1 MATSPRIMKR
11 HLATGVPSS
20 VAFNFEDIQSRC
32 DTYKAQISNECR
44 ELIQSATKQAEEL
57 RKKAQDEGHSEGYRN
72 GLKQAET
79 EIAERSQQLAD
90 QMVEQRL
97 STVLPAVS
105 QLLDEIVTARSECQ
119 AEWERELVELS
130 TGIAGKLIRQTFEA
144 TPEAMLSVVQDAV
157 QLAVGKTSLE
167 LRLNPNDLEALG
179 DRVRVAVQET
189 ARGIE
194 IKLQSDDKVSAGG
207 CVVVTEHGE
216 IDAQLE
222 TMLTRI
228 SEELL
233 EGVQDS

>member
-1 MATSPRIMKR
+1 MKR
-11 HLATGVPSS
+11 HTASGVPSS

-32 DTYKAQISNECR
+32 DTYKAQISVECR
-44 ELIQSATKQAEEL
+44 ELIQNATRQADEI
-57 RKKAQDEGHSEGYRN
+57 RKKAQTDGRSEGYRN

-79 EIAERSQQLAD
+79 EIAQRSQQLAD
-90 QMVEQRL
+90 EMVEQRL

-105 QLLDEIVTARSECQ
+105 QLLDEIVTARTECQ

-130 TGIAGKLIRQTFEA
+130 TGIAGKLIRRTFEA
-144 TPEAMLSVVQDAV
+144 TPEAMIGVVQDAV

-167 LRLNPNDLEALG
+167 LRLSPGDLEALG
-179 DRVRVAVQET
+179 DRVRVAVRES
-189 ARGIE
+189 ARGIDV
-194 IKLQSDDKVSAGG
+194 KLLGDDKVSPGG

-228 SEELL
+228 ADELL
-233 EGVQDS
+233 EGIQE

>member
-1 MATSPRIMKR
+1 MKR
-11 HLATGVPSS
+11 HAATGVPSS

-32 DTYKAQISNECR
+32 DTYKDQISRECR
-44 ELIQSATKQAEEL
+44 ELIQNATQQAEEI
-57 RKKAQDEGHSEGYRN
+57 RKKAQAEGHSEGYRN

-105 QLLDEIVTARSECQ
+105 ELLDEIVSARSQCQ
-119 AEWERELVELS
+119 AEWERELVDLS
-130 TGIAGKLIRQTFEA
+130 TGIAAKLIRRTFEA
-144 TPEAMLSVVQDAV
+144 TPEAMAGVVQEAV

-167 LRLNPNDLEALG
+167 LRMNPVDLEALG
-179 DRVRVAVQET
+179 DRVRVAVQES

-194 IKLQSDDKVSAGG
+194 IKLLGDEKVSAGG
-207 CVVVTEHGE
+207 CIVVTEHGE
-216 IDAQLE
+216 IDAQIE

-228 SEELL
+228 SDELL
-233 EGVQDS
+233 EGIAD

>member
-1 MATSPRIMKR
+1 MKR
-11 HLATGVPSS
+11 HTATGVPSS

-44 ELIQSATKQAEEL
+44 ELIQNATRQAEEI
-57 RKKAQDEGHSEGYRN
+57 RRKAQTEGQSEGYRN

-90 QMVEQRL
+90 EMVEQRL

-105 QLLDEIVTARSECQ
+105 QLLDEIVTARSHCQ
-119 AEWERELVELS
+119 AEWERELVDLS
-130 TGIAGKLIRQTFEA
+130 AGIAEKLIRRTFEA
-144 TPEAMLSVVQDAV
+144 TPEAMIGIVQEAV

-167 LRLNPNDLEALG
+167 LRLNPGDLEALG
-179 DRVRVAVQET
+179 DRVRVAVQES
-189 ARGIE
+189 ARGID
-194 IKLQSDDKVSAGG
+194 IKLLGDDKVSAGG
-207 CVVVTEHGE
+207 CIVVTEHGE

-228 SEELL
+228 SDELL
-233 EGVQDS
+233 EGIQKY

>member
-1 MATSPRIMKR
+1 MKR
-11 HLATGVPSS
+11 HAATGVPSS

-32 DTYKAQISNECR
+32 DTYKDQISSECR
-44 ELIQSATKQAEEL
+44 ELIKQATQQADEI
-57 RKKAQDEGHSEGYRN
+57 RKKVQAEGHSEGYRN

-105 QLLDEIVTARSECQ
+105 QLLDEIVSARSQCQ
-119 AEWERELVELS
+119 AEWEHELVDLS
-130 TGIAGKLIRQTFEA
+130 TGIAGKLIRKTFEA
-144 TPEAMLSVVQDAV
+144 TPEAMTVVVQEAV

-167 LRLNPNDLEALG
+167 LRLNPSDLEALG
-179 DRVRVAVQET
+179 DRVRVAVQES

-194 IKLQSDDKVSAGG
+194 IKLLGDDKVSAGG
-207 CVVVTEHGE
+207 CIVVTEHGE
-216 IDAQLE
+216 IDAQIE

-228 SEELL
+228 SDELL
-233 EGVQDS
+233 EGITD

>member
-1 MATSPRIMKR
+1 MKR
-11 HLATGVPSS
+11 HAATGAPST

-32 DTYKAQISNECR
+32 DTYKAQIGSECR
-44 ELIQSATKQAEEL
+44 ELIQNATKQAEEI
-57 RKKAQDEGHSEGYRN
+57 RTKAQAEGHSEGYRN

-90 QMVEQRL
+90 EMVEQRL

-105 QLLDEIVTARSECQ
+105 QLLDEIVTARSRCQ
-119 AEWERELVELS
+119 SEWERELVELA
-130 TGIAGKLIRQTFEA
+130 TGIAGKLIRRTFEA
-144 TPEAMLSVVQDAV
+144 TPEAMTVVVQEAV

-167 LRLNPNDLEALG
+167 LRLNPVDLEALG
-179 DRVRVAVQET
+179 DRVRIAVQES

-194 IKLQSDDKVSAGG
+194 IKLLGDDKVSAGG
-207 CVVVTEHGE
+207 CVVVTEHGQ

-228 SEELL
+228 SDELL
-233 EGVQDS
+233 EGIMD

>member
-1 MATSPRIMKR
+1 MKR
-11 HLATGVPSS
+11 HAATGVPSS

-32 DTYKAQISNECR
+32 DTYKDQISNECR
-44 ELIQSATKQAEEL
+44 ELIKQATQQADEI
-57 RKKAQDEGHSEGYRN
+57 RKKAQAEGHSEGYRN

-105 QLLDEIVTARSECQ
+105 QLLDEIVSARSQCQ
-119 AEWERELVELS
+119 AEWEHELVDLS
-130 TGIAGKLIRQTFEA
+130 TGIAGKLIRKTFEA
-144 TPEAMLSVVQDAV
+144 TPEAMTGVVQEAV

-167 LRLNPNDLEALG
+167 LRLNPGDLEALG
-179 DRVRVAVQET
+179 DRVRVAVQES

-194 IKLQSDDKVSAGG
+194 IKLLGDDKVSAGG
-207 CVVVTEHGE
+207 CIVVTEHGE
-216 IDAQLE
+216 IDAQIE

-228 SEELL
+228 SDELL
-233 EGVQDS
+233 EGIMD

>member
-1 MATSPRIMKR
+1 M
-11 HLATGVPSS
+11 PSS

-32 DTYKAQISNECR
+32 DTYKAQISVECR
-44 ELIQSATKQAEEL
+44 ELIQNATKQAEEIG
-57 RKKAQDEGHSEGYRN
+57 KKAQSDGHSEGYRN

-79 EIAERSQQLAD
+79 EIAQRSQQLAD
-90 QMVEQRL
+90 EMVEQRL

-119 AEWERELVELS
+119 AEWERELVDLS
-130 TGIAGKLIRQTFEA
+130 TGIAGKLIRRTFES
-144 TPEAMLSVVQDAV
+144 TPEAMVGVVQEAV

-167 LRLNPNDLEALG
+167 LRLNPGDLEALG
-179 DRVRVAVQET
+179 DRVRVAVRES
-189 ARGIE
+189 ARGIDV
-194 IKLQSDDKVSAGG
+194 KLLGDDKVSPGG

-228 SEELL
+228 ADELL
-233 EGVQDS
+233 EGIQE